1 MTAVLESDMLE
12 GLPQVGSD
20 TGTFLGNLA
29 PGLGKFILIMGV
41 FVGIVGIIAGIIYVI
56 KNKVQVH

>member
-1 MTAVLESDMLE
+1 MTAVLESDMLS
-12 GLPQVGSD
+12 GLPDVGTD

-41 FVGIVGIIAGIIYVI
+41 FVGIVGIITAIIYII
-56 KNKVQVH
+56 KNKIKV